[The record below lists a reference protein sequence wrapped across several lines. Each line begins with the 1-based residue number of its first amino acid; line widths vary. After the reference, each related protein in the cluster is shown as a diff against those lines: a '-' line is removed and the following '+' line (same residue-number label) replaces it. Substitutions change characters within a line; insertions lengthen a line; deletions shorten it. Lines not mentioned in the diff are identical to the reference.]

1 VPQLR
6 QDLATRRWSIIAV
19 ERAKRPDDFAG
30 RRTAEQVPSHSAT
43 CPFCSGNEHM
53 TPEPVYVVP
62 DPKSAG
68 GKGWQVRVVPNRFPA
83 LAVPSSEDAR
93 RRTKRGLYLEM
104 DGCGQ
109 HEVVIESPD
118 HSKTIA
124 TMSDE
129 EVTAVVRTYRE
140 RFLAMDARDW
150 NQLIII
156 FRNQGEVAGT
166 SLAHPHSQIIGA
178 PIVPEDIR
186 GRLDEAQRYYDD
198 NGTCVYCDVLSAEVE
213 EGARVIGSNAGFVA
227 FCPFAS
233 TTPYEVWIVPRRH
246 ASSFGVL
253 TDAEAGLLAR
263 ILRETLARLHSLL
276 GNPDYNY
283 VVRSSPHHSAGEPH
297 FHWYLEI
304 LPRLTT
310 RAGFEIGSGINVNVV
325 VPEDAAAQLR
335 AAELRKVP

>member
-1 VPQLR
+1 MPQLR
-6 QDLATRRWSIIAV
+6 QDVATRRWSIIAV

-30 RRTAEQVPSHSAT
+30 KRKAEKLPAHSVT
-43 CPFCSGNEHM
+43 CPFCTGNEHM

-62 DPKSAG
+62 GSGPAG
-68 GKGWQVRVVPNRFPA
+68 STGWQVRVVPNRFPA
-83 LAVPSSEDAR
+83 LAVPSAGDAR
-93 RRTKRGLYLEM
+93 KRTKRGLYLEM
-104 DGCGQ
+104 NGCGQ

-118 HSKTIA
+118 HSRTIA
-124 TMSDE
+124 TMSVE

-140 RFLAMDARDW
+140 RFLAMDALDW

-186 GRLDEAQRYYDD
+186 SRLDQAQRYYDD
-198 NGTCVYCDVLSAEVE
+198 NGTCVYCDIIASEVAD
-213 EGARVIGSNAGFVA
+213 GARVIGSNPGFVA
-227 FCPFAS
+227 ICPFAS
-233 TTPYEVWIVPRRH
+233 TVPYEIWIIPRRH

-253 TDAEAGLLAR
+253 TDAEADLMAR
-263 ILRETLARLHSLL
+263 ILRETLAKLYALL

-283 VVRSSPHHSAGEPH
+283 VIRSSPHYSAGEPH

-310 RAGFEIGSGINVNVV
+310 AAGFEIGSGINVNVV

-335 AAELRKVP
+335 KVT